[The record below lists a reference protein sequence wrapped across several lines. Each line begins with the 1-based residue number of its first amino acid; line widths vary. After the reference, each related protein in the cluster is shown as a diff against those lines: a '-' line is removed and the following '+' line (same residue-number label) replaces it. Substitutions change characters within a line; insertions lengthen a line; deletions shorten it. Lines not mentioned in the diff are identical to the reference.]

1 MLYRFN
7 SAAANEVVML
17 APHAEEVFAAIHRPL
32 AQQGTIPT
40 AQLPAVIAELG
51 KAIEHSKQQVAAS
64 GKTADEHE
72 QSNREAPIPFHTRAY
87 PFLQLLI
94 QSNQAGR
101 DVSWG

>member
-40 AQLPAVIAELG
+40 AQLPAVIAELE
-51 KAIEHSKQQVAAS
+51 KARLGVWLVVADS
-64 GKTADEHE
+64 HE
-72 QSNREAPIPFHTRAY
+72 SAPGRAGAL
-87 PFLQLLI
+87 P
-94 QSNQAGR
+94 R
-101 DVSWG
+101 P